1 MHELSDDVKGPA
13 LGAPAPFF
21 DVTKRESRISRDNFK
36 GSWVILFSH
45 PDDLI
50 PIFKTRTITYILCK
64 RRIKAVA
71 VGHKFSPEAT
81 SFRNFI
87 GKYLE
92 NHILTVID
100 DADEQIAMQYGLN
113 NSGNGTP
120 EKGVFLIDPQGHLR
134 IKLYFPMTKE
144 RDFAEILGLVDALQT
159 AEKQSKQG
167 KQPGGSAGFIV
178 KWDRLIASNS
188 GRK

>member
-1 MHELSDDVKGPA
+1 MHELSEDVKGPK

-21 DVTKRESRISRDNFK
+21 DVTKRDSRVSRDNFR

-50 PIFKTRTITYILCK
+50 PIFKTRTITYVLCK
-64 RRIKAVA
+64 RGIKAVA

-100 DADEQIAMQYGLN
+100 DADEQIAMRYGLD
-113 NSGNGTP
+113 NSGEGP
-120 EKGVFLIDPQGHLR
+120 AEKGVFVIDPRGHVR
-134 IKLYFPMTKE
+134 MKLFYPLEME
-144 RDFAEILGLVDALQT
+144 RDFTEILRLVDALQ
-159 AEKQSKQG
+159 AADRQHRQKKYPSGCSGFKIKWNSLAPSNIG
-167 KQPGGSAGFIV
+167 K
-178 KWDRLIASNS
+178 R
-188 GRK
+188 